1 MRHIKLT
8 PEELTEEN
16 FADFGEVVSIQSK
29 QSKTINNGFAEKFT
43 DIASLDTKE
52 DQGQTSVHIFVAKSR
67 QFPLHIS
74 MLEKHPYFS
83 QTFIPRH
90 SSPFIVVVAP
100 PSEKPSIEKIK
111 AFITNGEQGINYS
124 RGVWHFPLISIK
136 DNSQFIVIDRE
147 RNEDIDTIEQ
157 CEEIII
163 DDVNVTLEL
172 NA

>member
-16 FADFGEVVSIQSK
+16 FADFGEVVSIESK
-29 QSKTINNGFAEKFT
+29 KSKTINNGFAEKFA

-136 DNSQFIVIDRE
+136 DNSQFIVIDRKH
-147 RNEDIDTIEQ
+147 NEDIDTIEQ

-172 NA
+172 NT

>member
-29 QSKTINNGFAEKFT
+29 KSKTINNGFAEKFA

-74 MLEKHPYFS
+74 MLENILILVKHSF
-83 QTFIPRH
+83 QGTLHH
-90 SSPFIVVVAP
+90 S
-100 PSEKPSIEKIK
+100 
-111 AFITNGEQGINYS
+111 
-124 RGVWHFPLISIK
+124 L
-136 DNSQFIVIDRE
+136 
-147 RNEDIDTIEQ
+147 
-157 CEEIII
+157 
-163 DDVNVTLEL
+163 
-172 NA
+172 

>member
-52 DQGQTSVHIFVAKSR
+52 DQGQSSVHIFVAKSR
-67 QFPLHIS
+67 QFPLNIS

-136 DNSQFIVIDRE
+136 DNSQFIVIDRKH
-147 RNEDIDTIEQ
+147 NEDIDTIEQ